1 MHLLPCAPS
10 LGARVQDPD
19 YNPHEDESDGDDDDD
34 GDGDDDDD
42 DDDDVS
48 EGSGVRS
55 GSVTVPSQP
64 STAIAQAEG
73 QAGPSSTALVL
84 HVAGQGSEQARICS
98 QRAHAPHPRP
108 SHSDA
113 AFCHRFRSFSSPRRA
128 RFVAPLHPLHALVVI
143 TAMSSGGA
151 HPARCPRVCT
161 QGPESIELSADEQA
175 AWRAMEASMA
185 KMAGL
190 RGPKALV
197 RKLVTDRQYN
207 KRYAGPSSRPTPNYN
222 VVLYGNSGVG
232 KTATAKLLYDVL
244 KAMGILTGKFVAVT
258 CKDMQEDV
266 SGCFAEA
273 SDGML
278 FIDEAYGLIKSPAT
292 TREMLDHMPKEAH
305 PKVGGN
311 VMVVVAGYHK
321 EMREWFDNCNQGLD
335 NRFNHHLLI
344 ENYNREELIGI
355 ASLYLERFGAKLA
368 DDAAAEQLD
377 LAAQY
382 ISSRPRSGNADHIHS
397 VLDEA
402 HSSFKGRC
410 IQTGSRPGGC
420 DCLTAEDIRAGLE
433 ALKSTILLQQ
443 VPRRMQPA
451 HAHLAIGGGGG
462 AGSSTDA
469 HHVRLSPCA
478 FETRARPLS
487 CAHAMRRTRRGPS
500 TPR

>member
-1 MHLLPCAPS
+1 MEL
-10 LGARVQDPD
+10 
-19 YNPHEDESDGDDDDD
+19 SDN
-34 GDGDDDDD
+34 
-42 DDDDVS
+42 
-48 EGSGVRS
+48 ER
-55 GSVTVPSQP
+55 
-64 STAIAQAEG
+64 
-73 QAGPSSTALVL
+73 TAL
-84 HVAGQGSEQARICS
+84 
-98 QRAHAPHPRP
+98 
-108 SHSDA
+108 
-113 AFCHRFRSFSSPRRA
+113 
-128 RFVAPLHPLHALVVI
+128 
-143 TAMSSGGA
+143 
-151 HPARCPRVCT
+151 
-161 QGPESIELSADEQA
+161 
-175 AWRAMEASMA
+175 RAMEASMA

-190 RGPKALV
+190 KGPKALV
-197 RKLVTDRQYN
+197 RKLVADRLYD
-207 KRYAGPSSRPTPNYN
+207 KRYAGPSSRPTPNFN

-232 KTATAKLLYDVL
+232 KTAIAKLLYDVL
-244 KAMGILTGKFVAVT
+244 KAVGILTGKFVAVT

-266 SGCFAEA
+266 PGCFEEA

-278 FIDEAYGLIKSPAT
+278 FIDEAYGLNKSPAT
-292 TREMLDHMPKEAH
+292 TREMVDHIPKEAH
-305 PKVGGN
+305 PKAGDN

-321 EMREWFDNCNQGLD
+321 EMRDWFDNCNQGLD
-335 NRFNHHLLI
+335 NRFKHHLLI

-355 ASLYLERFGAKLA
+355 ASLYLERLGAKLA

-402 HSSFKGRC
+402 HSRFKGRC

-420 DCLTAEDIRAGLE
+420 DCLTAEDIRAGLQ
-433 ALKSTILLQQ
+433 ALKSTILLRQ

-478 FETRARPLS
+478 LETRPRPLS